1 MILIPENTTMKK
13 SILLIALLYMLTPV
27 FAQEKIPSAL
37 DSARP
42 KKGMVAENPLHHPE
56 MKMDHSSMHM
66 PSAFSKNLPMNRNG
80 SGTGWLPDA
89 SPMNGTMIHSDK
101 WMYMLHGNLFLRY
114 TNQNFNNKEK
124 RGGDQLDAPNWL
136 MFMGQRNVGK
146 KGLFHFSTMISLD
159 PLTVGGAGYPLLFQT
174 GETWKGNPL
183 IDRQHPHDLFSEL
196 SVAYT
201 HELSKKSDVFL
212 YLGYPGEPAL
222 GPVAFMHRPSALSN
236 PDAPVSH
243 HWIDATHVTFGVATL
258 GVRLGKFKIEG
269 SSFTGK
275 EPNENRYDFDK
286 PRFDSYS
293 GRLSFNPS
301 DNWALQVSHAFIKE
315 PETLHTGN
323 VNRTTASAI
332 YSVPLNAKS
341 SLNATAV
348 WGKNDV
354 ENEGATNAILV
365 EGEWRSGRTALYGR
379 YDWVQKS
386 GEELVLDEQAFQDRI
401 FPVNVLSLGFNY
413 DIFNIGKAK
422 IAGGGQFNFYKTD
435 NALENYYGKNPAGFQ
450 VFLRLYP
457 GKM

>member
-1 MILIPENTTMKK
+1 MRQTISFITFLF
-13 SILLIALLYMLTPV
+13 MLAPV
-27 FAQEKIPSAL
+27 FAQEKIPSSL
-37 DSARP
+37 DSNRH
-42 KKGMVAENPLHHPE
+42 KKAMIADNPMQKP
-56 MKMDHSSMHM
+56 MNMMHQMGM

-89 SPMNGTMIHSDK
+89 SPMNGIMLHSDK

-114 TNQNFNNKEK
+114 TNQNFNNTEK
-124 RGGDQLDAPNWL
+124 RNGDKIDAPNWF

-146 KGLFHFSTMISLD
+146 KGLFRFSTMLSLD

-196 SVAYT
+196 SVSYT
-201 HELSKKSDVFL
+201 QELSKKTDVFL

-222 GPVAFMHRPSALSN
+222 GPVAFMHRPSALAN
-236 PDAPVSH
+236 PDAPISH

-258 GVRLGKFKIEG
+258 GVRLDKFKIEG

-301 DNWALQVSHAFIKE
+301 ENWALQVSQAFIKN
-315 PETLHTGN
+315 PETVHAGN

-332 YSVPLNAKS
+332 YSVLLDAKS
-341 SLNATAV
+341 SLNATVAWGRNAPDDEKASNAV
-348 WGKNDV
+348 
-354 ENEGATNAILV
+354 LL
-365 EGEWRSGRTALYGR
+365 EGEWQSGKTALYGR
-379 YDWVQKS
+379 YDMVQKS
-386 GEELVLDEQAFQDRI
+386 GEELVLDQPLYMDRL
-401 FPVNVLSLGFNY
+401 FYMNALTLGMNY
-413 DIFNIGKAK
+413 DLFDAGKLK
-422 IAGGGQFNFYKTD
+422 IAGGGQFIFYKTNKD
-435 NALENYYGKNPAGFQ
+435 LESYYGKNPMGFEL
-450 VFLRLYP
+450 FLRLYP
-457 GKM
+457 AKM

>member
-1 MILIPENTTMKK
+1 MKE
-13 SILLIALLYMLTPV
+13 LTFFIAFLFMLSPV

-37 DSARP
+37 DSNWQ
-42 KKGMVAENPLHHPE
+42 KKAMIADNPLHKPDQMMH
-56 MKMDHSSMHM
+56 HSQMSM

-89 SPMNGTMIHSDK
+89 SPMNGIMFHSGK
-101 WMYMLHGNLFLRY
+101 WMYMMHGNLFLRY

-124 RGGDQLDAPNWL
+124 RGGDKIDAPNWL

-174 GETWKGNPL
+174 GETWKGSPL

-196 SVAYT
+196 SVGYT
-201 HELSKKSDVFL
+201 QELSKKADVFL
-212 YLGYPGEPAL
+212 YLAYPGEPAL
-222 GPVAFMHRPSALSN
+222 GPVAFMHRPSALAN
-236 PDAPVSH
+236 PDAPISH

-258 GVRLGKFKIEG
+258 GLRLGKFKIEG

-301 DNWALQVSHAFIKE
+301 KNWALQVSQAFIKE

-323 VNRTTASAI
+323 VKRTTASAI
-332 YSVPLNAKS
+332 YSVPLNNRS
-341 SLNATAV
+341 SVNANAAWGRNAV
-348 WGKNDV
+348 DDEK
-354 ENEGATNAILV
+354 ASNAVLL
-365 EGEWRSGRTALYGR
+365 EGEWNSGKASFYGR

-386 GEELVLDEQAFQDRI
+386 GEELMLDQPIYDERF
-401 FPVNVLSLGFNY
+401 FSVNALTLGMNY
-413 DIFNIGKAK
+413 DLFKPGKLK
-422 IAGGGQFNFYKTD
+422 IAGGGQFIFYHINKD
-435 NALENYYGKNPAGFQ
+435 LNNYYGKNPIGFEL
-450 VFLRLYP
+450 FLRLYP
-457 GKM
+457 AKM